1 MKVVVFVDALPGRSL
16 ARRQV
21 HIVIGNRFHLLHLFV
36 IIHGGN
42 EELPRT
48 FAVPEE
54 VNGKDLRAR
63 RRVEHDRHL
72 SARHEIGVY
81 DVSTV
86 AAQNFDCL

>member
-16 ARRQV
+16 ARRQL
-21 HIVIGNRFHLLHLFV
+21 HIVIGNRFHLLV
-36 IIHGGN
+36 VIHGGN